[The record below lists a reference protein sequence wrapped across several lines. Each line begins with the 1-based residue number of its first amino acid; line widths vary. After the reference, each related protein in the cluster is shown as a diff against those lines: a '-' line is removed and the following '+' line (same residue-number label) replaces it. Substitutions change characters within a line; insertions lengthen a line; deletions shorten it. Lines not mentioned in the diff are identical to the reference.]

1 MFSRTFIS
9 LVAVAVL
16 APGSALAQ
24 GADAKSLDQRTQRE
38 VVARLE
44 AALQRNYVFQDRI
57 PAISAELDRRV
68 QATPIDADQFA
79 GSLSQGLVKASDDLH
94 FTVVFDP
101 DEVIANRQAKAS
113 GDTTTQARRD
123 VERAAN
129 FGFRDARRLEG
140 GWPTSVSTSSPTR
153 STPRTRR
160 WGPCGSPKAPRGSS
174 STFATTTAASWRWR
188 NC

>member
-38 VVARLE
+38 VVASLE

-79 GSLSQGLVKASDDLH
+79 RVGTQQRPAQPGAAAGIQHRACCIGCAQHLGL
-94 FTVVFDP
+94 
-101 DEVIANRQAKAS
+101 I
-113 GDTTTQARRD
+113 
-123 VERAAN
+123 
-129 FGFRDARRLEG
+129 
-140 GWPTSVSTSSPTR
+140 
-153 STPRTRR
+153 
-160 WGPCGSPKAPRGSS
+160 
-174 STFATTTAASWRWR
+174 
-188 NC
+188 